1 MIFVKL
7 FRKIKA
13 RIKKKK
19 KKKQFR
25 FLLRMKKK
33 LTILFLC
40 VAGVLVVMIGRLGF
54 IEVKSGER
62 YEKIVLSNQEYGS
75 TTIPFRRGDIV
86 DRKGTVLAT
95 STDVY
100 NVILDCSVLT
110 SKESY
115 LEPTME
121 ALRECFREEELN
133 YSFEEIRAFIA
144 DNKDSR
150 YLKIA
155 EKLPAEEIEAFE
167 ALQEKVNYGEEE
179 EYSFFGT
186 VMTAMSNRFVVSFME
201 DNYGFQEILLN
212 FIKEN
217 YESFSIQ
224 QKSNAAYWLGRISYK
239 NLASEAMKILNE
251 EFEKYKPLVKK
262 NNKNTQEN
270 CDNHFLFRSIC
281 TGLLSQEQTNILD
294 EYLCLVVTND
304 IANAVNRGAV
314 IEYFG
319 DNYQMAAHDA
329 YYLDTDLSTGEQAI
343 HILNSRI
350 ENALSGESKKFV
362 EKNLVTMLTLL
373 QARIQ
378 NRNQTLKFDIRPYVE
393 KALEYIAVYRTR
405 PQNIVSGKLLFYFR
419 SVEDDLKAFLE
430 SDEFDIGPMIYSQYR
445 GLRLVKRS
453 QWTERNIEDPE
464 SISEHTYSAWLLAMI
479 FLPEEND
486 VEGYLKREI
495 LDMLLVH
502 DMAEAIIGDQTVSLC
517 EPTRELKSQNE
528 VLKKLFLKGTYPDIA
543 NLTHYYNVWTGYYEG
558 MNINA
563 RIARDINLI
572 QTVYTFCEYYCIYPD
587 HFPSGDVRKWM
598 KEKNNLKTD
607 IGYQLFDRLITQNKE
622 FSAVFETEEY

>member
-1 MIFVKL
+1 
-7 FRKIKA
+7 
-13 RIKKKK
+13 
-19 KKKQFR
+19 
-25 FLLRMKKK
+25 
-33 LTILFLC
+33 
-40 VAGVLVVMIGRLGF
+40 
-54 IEVKSGER
+54 
-62 YEKIVLSNQEYGS
+62 
-75 TTIPFRRGDIV
+75 
-86 DRKGTVLAT
+86 
-95 STDVY
+95 
-100 NVILDCSVLT
+100 
-110 SKESY
+110 
-115 LEPTME
+115 
-121 ALRECFREEELN
+121 
-133 YSFEEIRAFIA
+133 
-144 DNKDSR
+144 
-150 YLKIA
+150 
-155 EKLPAEEIEAFE
+155 
-167 ALQEKVNYGEEE
+167 
-179 EYSFFGT
+179 
-186 VMTAMSNRFVVSFME
+186 
-201 DNYGFQEILLN
+201 
-212 FIKEN
+212 
-217 YESFSIQ
+217 
-224 QKSNAAYWLGRISYK
+224 
-239 NLASEAMKILNE
+239 MKILNE

-622 FSAVFETEEY
+622 FSAVFDTEEY